1 MDWFYTARAKIG
13 NKIGLLVELWIE
25 FNGFVAESEEKKETS
40 KQLFFTGEK
49 IWNRLNFSDFSK
61 TYRKKHQILTLLL
74 ESSHSEY
81 LPSVQSSSS
90 SSEMAD
96 SSSSIYLFSDI
107 RSISNIISGS
117 VSFCLCSLSSHILS
131 VSSPMRCI
139 VSWYMLEYFCC
150 FDILC
155 DGWRFCDSCR
165 ETRVTAIKSDATPA
179 TRRNHRPTVSTAG
192 RMFR

>member
-1 MDWFYTARAKIG
+1 MSLSPKVKKKRSHWHSFLRA
-13 NKIGLLVELWIE
+13 NQ
-25 FNGFVAESEEKKETS
+25 FSTNCFSH
-40 KQLFFTGEK
+40 FF
-49 IWNRLNFSDFSK
+49 FSK
-61 TYRKKHQILTLLL
+61 LDQKKHRNKLRILTLLL

-81 LPSVQSSSS
+81 FPSVQSSSS
-90 SSEMAD
+90 SSEMAG
-96 SSSSIYLFSDI
+96 SSSSMYLFSDI

-139 VSWYMLEYFCC
+139 VSWYMLEYFRCL
-150 FDILC
+150 DILC

-165 ETRVTAIKSDATPA
+165 ETRVTAIRRDAIPA
-179 TRRNHRPTVSTAG
+179 MRRNHRPTVSTAG